1 MPNNTRLYWLHC
13 LAPTHIGTGRGV
25 GYIDLPVYREKI
37 TNWPA
42 FPGSGFKGVWA
53 DYYHHQAKVTLRDR
67 ATNDR
72 LRAAFG
78 LADDGAGNSS
88 QAGALIPTDARLVC
102 LPVRSFKGTFAWC
115 TSKLALHLLH
125 RDLTLAQFT
134 SAPPL
139 PDDVPENQANLP
151 ATSALKDGNR
161 VYLEDLDFQ
170 AAENARMVQEWGE
183 WIAKRIFP
191 NEKDDTGWRGE
202 FLRRFAVL
210 PDVVFDYLT
219 ETATEVVTRV
229 RIDDNT
235 KTVAEGQLWTEEELP
250 AESILA
256 GLVSCDRVYNGKG
269 STSSQTLL
277 DDYATKELTLQI
289 GGKASVGRGRV
300 RCLFTNE

>member
-13 LAPTHIGTGRGV
+13 LAPTHVGTGRGV

-37 TNWPA
+37 TNWPS

-53 DYYHHQAKVTLRDR
+53 DHYHHQARITLRDR
-67 ATNDR
+67 GSNNK
-72 LRAAFG
+72 LKAAFG

-102 LPVRSFKGTFAWC
+102 LPVRSFRGTFAWC
-115 TSKLALHLLH
+115 TSRLSLKLLE
-125 RDLTLAQFT
+125 RDVQLAGFEDLPQL
-134 SAPPL
+134 PVEL
-139 PDDVPENQANLP
+139 PDGETAYMCG
-151 ATSALKDGNR
+151 DGLVLDKR
-161 VYLEDLDFQ
+161 VYLEDLDFKASDKAEHV
-170 AAENARMVQEWGE
+170 AAWAKK
-183 WIAKRIFP
+183 IAAWVFP
-191 NEKDDTGWRGE
+191 DDSAWQVEFEK
-202 FLRRFAVL
+202 RFAIL

-229 RIDDNT
+229 RIDDDT
-235 KTVAEGQLWTEEELP
+235 KTVAEGQLWTEESLP

-269 STSSQTLL
+269 SITPQTLL
-277 DDYATKELTLQI
+277 DEYATNALTLQI

-300 RCLFTNE
+300 RCLFTA

>member
-25 GYIDLPVYREKI
+25 GYIDLPIYREKI

-53 DYYHHQAKVTLRDR
+53 DHYHNQANITLKTRG
-67 ATNDR
+67 TNDK
-72 LRAAFG
+72 LAAAFG
-78 LADDGAGNSS
+78 VADPAGGLGNSS

-102 LPVRSFKGTFAWC
+102 LPVRSFMGTFAWC
-115 TSKLALHLLH
+115 TSRLGLRLLT
-125 RDLTLAQFT
+125 RDLELSSFRD
-134 SAPPL
+134 L
-139 PDDVPENQANLP
+139 PQLP
-151 ATSALKDGNR
+151 AEIPDGETAYVCGDGLSLDKR
-161 VYLEDLDFQ
+161 VYLEDLDFKATDKVDHV
-170 AAENARMVQEWGE
+170 AAWAKK
-183 WIAKRIFP
+183 IAVWVFP
-191 NEKDDTGWRGE
+191 DDSAWQGE
-202 FLRRFAVL
+202 FTKRFAVL

-229 RIDDNT
+229 RIDDVT
-235 KTVAEGQLWTEEELP
+235 KTVAEGQLWTEEALP

-269 STSSQTLL
+269 PITSQTLL
-277 DDYATKELTLQI
+277 DEYATKALTLQI

-300 RCLFTNE
+300 RCLFTA